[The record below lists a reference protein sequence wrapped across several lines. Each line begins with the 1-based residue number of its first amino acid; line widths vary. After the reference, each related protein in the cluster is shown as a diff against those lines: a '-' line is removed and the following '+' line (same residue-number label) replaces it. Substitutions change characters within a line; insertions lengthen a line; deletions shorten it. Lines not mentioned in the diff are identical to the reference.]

1 MLINDLTNSPFS
13 FAYRQSEVKQK
24 KKGVDR
30 RTVVGLA
37 ARAAGKQEATGV
49 VVVSMDAA
57 VHGYLPTAGMEP
69 VARAA
74 PLLGGDLLELPLLLL
89 RGVVLFP
96 GESLPLRLHSLEYV
110 RLVLTLASQQ
120 QRSGR
125 PAHLG
130 VLNTRQLSSSP
141 PQQQPALMELCEG
154 VGTSAE
160 LLEVETGDQWSAEEG
175 MAARARGR
183 HRFRIIPPG
192 APGHGSYACMH
203 ACSIHHRSINLPVRP
218 VHPSTHLSTGLT
230 TRQGVLWVRVQI
242 LSEDTVPPLAHA
254 YPLARSLRA
263 WGLGRAA
270 ARHPTMV
277 GPTYWPP
284 WVWRQLDP
292 FVLMQRAVAVLK
304 SVAAWEGVKGGG
316 LNCHMHAM
324 LG

>member
-13 FAYRQSEVKQK
+13 FAHRQSEDKQK
-24 KKGVDR
+24 KNGVDR

-37 ARAAGKQEATGV
+37 ARAAGKQEASGV
-49 VVVSMDAA
+49 VVAVVSMDAA

-160 LLEVETGDQWSAEEG
+160 LLEMETGDQWSAEEG

-203 ACSIHHRSINLPVRP
+203 ACMQHTSSIHKLTRPTRPSIHPPIYRAHHATRSAVGARADPV
-218 VHPSTHLSTGLT
+218 
-230 TRQGVLWVRVQI
+230 
-242 LSEDTVPPLAHA
+242 
-254 YPLARSLRA
+254 
-263 WGLGRAA
+263 
-270 ARHPTMV
+270 
-277 GPTYWPP
+277 
-284 WVWRQLDP
+284 
-292 FVLMQRAVAVLK
+292 
-304 SVAAWEGVKGGG
+304 
-316 LNCHMHAM
+316 
-324 LG
+324 